1 MKPMVLVTSLFFLWG
16 LANNLN
22 DILVKQ
28 FTKAFDLSDFRAG
41 LVMTAVN
48 FGYFVAALPAGFLTK
63 QHSYKR
69 TILVGLTLYSFGALL
84 FVPASMWRM
93 YSLFLFSL
101 LIIGCG
107 LACLETAANPFVS
120 VLGPP
125 ESATQRLNF
134 AQAFNPLGS
143 IAGVL
148 IGRNVIFDGRERDLR
163 SCSRVCEEMRAGAV
177 STRQQGTELA
187 CSGSLDRCAGT
198 EGTHAQEVL
207 GCWLQSSA
215 GTVWPAFEPVCSS
228 EEVVIFEESAA
239 MAVQRPYLLIA
250 VTVGIVALF
259 VIVTPFPSPGRE
271 LDSSAAPGV
280 ASDSTSD
287 GTGVAGGGLLLPTLR
302 RLRSH
307 AGWREGAVAQFL
319 YVGAQIG
326 VWSFLIRYVQHNLP
340 GTSEQDAA
348 DYLFASLVCMVL
360 GRFAS
365 VSLLRWAASSGR
377 GGPRSTLTG
386 VQLMEV
392 YACLNCFLCFVAVV
406 LGGTVGVKAL
416 VAVSFFMSIMYLVQT
431 IQLCC
436 SLLVAEPIR
445 KGEPYSSYGSS
456 RCCMCFACPSAK

>member
-1 MKPMVLVTSLFFLWG
+1 MVLVTSLFFLWG

-63 QHSYKR
+63 RHSYKR
-69 TILVGLTLYSFGALL
+69 TILVGLALYSIGALL
-84 FVPASMWRM
+84 FVPASIWRM

-101 LIIGCG
+101 FVVGCG

-143 IAGVL
+143 ISGVL
-148 IGRNVIFDGRERDLR
+148 IGRNFIFDGRERDVR
-163 SCSRVCEEMRAGAV
+163 SCSLVCEELRAVQARSPNEG
-177 STRQQGTELA
+177 ELA
-187 CSGSLDRCAGT
+187 CSTTLDGCNGVGRPAS
-198 EGTHAQEVL
+198 L
-207 GCWLQSSA
+207 GCWLQSGA
-215 GTVWPAFEPVCSS
+215 GVTDPSFFKPICSPN
-228 EEVVIFEESAA
+228 EVLAFEESAA
-239 MAVQRPYLLIA
+239 IAVQRPYLLIA
-250 VTVGIVALF
+250 VTVGIVGLF
-259 VIVTPFPSPGRE
+259 VVVTPFPSPDRGGVDSAAVDATT
-271 LDSSAAPGV
+271 DSS
-280 ASDSTSD
+280 SITN
-287 GTGVAGGGLLLPTLR
+287 GTNSRDGGLLLPTLR
-302 RLRSH
+302 RLRH
-307 AGWREGAVAQFL
+307 RAGWREGAIAQFL

-365 VSLLRWAASSGR
+365 VGLLRWVARNERA
-377 GGPRSTLTG
+377 GPWAKLTA
-386 VQLMEV
+386 VQLMEL
-392 YACLNCFLCFVAVV
+392 YACCNCLLCFVAVAF
-406 LGGTVGVKAL
+406 GGATGSWSLTA
-416 VAVSFFMSIMYLVQT
+416 ASFFMSIMYPT
-431 IQLCC
+431 IF
-436 SLLVAEPIR
+436 SSAIVSMLLPIE
-445 KGEPYSSYGSS
+445 GSGVLSSFWPFMVLLGFLFY
-456 RCCMCFACPSAK
+456 FIAC